1 MSTLFAASAATV
13 PPSSANKRG
22 GFSNTLS
29 NLGVNYGKRHSQA
42 NQMEKKMEIN
52 DEGGKPATMLYRGD
66 DGEMREY
73 EIVET
78 HEHESVFQKACPVLP
93 IAIALICA
101 ILNLCPGLGTAIGAL
116 CQVCCNRAKPDPE
129 GEGKQLI
136 AGCPCKKM
144 FTGLGTAF
152 LQLLLAPL
160 IFGWIWSIQ
169 YGALMVR
176 KANDRKHEN
185 EQSNP

>member
-1 MSTLFAASAATV
+1 MSRKEYVSKFAV
-13 PPSSANKRG
+13 
-22 GFSNTLS
+22 
-29 NLGVNYGKRHSQA
+29 
-42 NQMEKKMEIN
+42 
-52 DEGGKPATMLYRGD
+52 
-66 DGEMREY
+66 Y
-73 EIVET
+73 EIDKEYYIL
-78 HEHESVFQKACPVLP
+78 VF
-93 IAIALICA
+93 I
-101 ILNLCPGLGTAIGAL
+101 GLGTVVGSI
-116 CQVCCNRAKPDPE
+116 CQLCCNRAKE
-129 GEGKQLI
+129 TSGTEGKQLI

-144 FTGLGTAF
+144 FTGLATAF